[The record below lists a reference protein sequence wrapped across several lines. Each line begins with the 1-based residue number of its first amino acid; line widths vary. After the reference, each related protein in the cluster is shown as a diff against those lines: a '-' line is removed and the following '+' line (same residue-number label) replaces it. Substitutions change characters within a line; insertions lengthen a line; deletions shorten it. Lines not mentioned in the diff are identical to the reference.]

1 MQKTSLAVS
10 VQDILSNGGCKISSL
25 VHANGDEW
33 HPVIASHGE
42 QKCIKCRCK
51 VITFFLTDFFL
62 NLFTNY
68 YLCFFLGWP
77 YNM

>member
-51 VITFFLTDFFL
+51 VIIFFSKTSCILKQKTSL
-62 NLFTNY
+62 LKR
-68 YLCFFLGWP
+68 
-77 YNM
+77 